1 MFGYLIDI
9 MNAPSGKKI
18 AKMKNNQEFMNWFN
32 LLHQYA
38 VNRYEF
44 EGLPDTINER
54 VLKQALLWYGSCAF
68 FDKDDALFCLPA
80 RATQDFNVY
89 GDPCFA
95 WVYGRNGYNEQI
107 SLYIKGQDET
117 KFITKGV
124 SGQTH
129 TKGKGV
135 FLRENYAMYP
145 FINFVYSYAWKLSD
159 TARCLDMERFFLK
172 KPYLV
177 VCKEEILPTVKK
189 YFEKVEENET
199 YIVSSGIFDAADVNT
214 LPTNLPTGALKDT
227 EELSD
232 WYFNAFLT
240 LCGLNNNQDANK
252 KERLL
257 VDEVNSN
264 NQLIEMG
271 IQSVTDYIQEQLDE
285 VNRLYGSNISV
296 KAMKEEFE
304 DEVQDIR
311 TGDNGQGGTDS
322 LSGDD
327 SSK

>member
-1 MFGYLIDI
+1 MY
-9 MNAPSGKKI
+9 
-18 AKMKNNQEFMNWFN
+18 AKRAKEIFNEEIRELEKLKNNIEFMNWFN
-32 LLHQYA
+32 LLQQYA

-107 SLYIKGQDET
+107 SLYIKGQDDT

-135 FLRENYAMYP
+135 FVRENYMLYP
-145 FINFVYSYAWKLSD
+145 FISYVYSYAMKLSD
-159 TARCLDMERFFLK
+159 TARTIDTERFHLK
-172 KPYLV
+172 RPYLV
-177 VCKEEILPTVKK
+177 TAKEEILPTVKK
-189 YFEKVEENET
+189 YFEKVDENENF
-199 YIVSSGIFDAADVNT
+199 IVSTGIFDANDVNA
-214 LPTNLPTGALKDT
+214 LPISLPTGALKDT
-227 EELSD
+227 EELQD
-232 WYFNAFLT
+232 WYLNQFLT

-252 KERLL
+252 KERLI
-257 VDEVNSN
+257 VDEVNAN
-264 NQLIEMG
+264 NESIDTNIKPMIE
-271 IQSVTDYIQEQLDE
+271 YLQEELDE
-285 VNRLYGSNISV
+285 VNKIYSTNITV
-296 KAMKEEFE
+296 KAMKEEFDDE
-304 DEVQDIR
+304 DILTTD
-311 TGDNGQGGTDS
+311 TGKDESGS
-322 LSGDD
+322 VSGDER
-327 SSK
+327 SE